1 MGGDADLSPM
11 ARRVIDTNHYMTLAT
26 RDPDGRPRLSPMK
39 YR

>member
-1 MGGDADLSPM
+1 MGGDGDLSPM

-39 YR
+39 